1 MMNRFEKIERKLE
14 GFIKKYYT
22 NELLKG
28 VILFFAFG
36 VLYFLLTLLI
46 EYFFWLSPA
55 GRTVLFWVFILVEI
69 ALLAKFILLPLSRLF
84 KLST

>member
-46 EYFFWLSPA
+46 EYYFGF
-55 GRTVLFWVFILVEI
+55 LFL
-69 ALLAKFILLPLSRLF
+69 
-84 KLST
+84 